1 MKRTAYGA
9 FLRTAGGL
17 TLVIAVLLMRSAWA
31 GGQQYEPLSDSVRS
45 ALSLSIADRGLA
57 RVKHENIHDRLAY
70 LRWLGT
76 MSDRLRRNKS
86 DFERRRE
93 FLEVVYYEAKRA
105 GLDPELMLAL
115 IQVESNFRQHAIS
128 SAGARGYT
136 QVMPFWMKLIG
147 DGDTRKLF
155 DMRVNIR
162 FGCVILRHYLDI
174 EKGNLYRALG
184 RYNGSL
190 GRPEYPNLVLAAW
203 KRWEYRDDR
212 HASSSPEVRPS
223 ISSHQAMLPAT
234 TAASTNLPSS
244 SSGR

>member
-1 MKRTAYGA
+1 MKRDTDSAI
-9 FLRTAGGL
+9 LRIVGV
-17 TLVIAVLLMRSAWA
+17 LVLFISSTVMRPAWA

-57 RVKHENIHDRLAY
+57 RVKYDNIEDRLAY

-76 MSDRLRRNKS
+76 MSDRLKRSKS
-86 DFERRRE
+86 DFERRRD

-105 GLDPELMLAL
+105 GLEPELMLAL

-128 SAGARGYT
+128 SVGARGYT

-147 DGDTRKLF
+147 DADTRKLF
-155 DMRVNIR
+155 DMRINIR

-212 HASSSPEVRPS
+212 HASSSSGGES
-223 ISSHQAMLPAT
+223 GAAFLQAAPPTPTAT
-234 TAASTNLPSS
+234 STSMSS
-244 SSGR
+244 SSLRR